1 MRGVSSAPMV
11 ILIWCLTVLALLLW
25 SAAGW
30 AMHAL
35 LTLGPAWLDK
45 LPALIAQLPYP
56 AVLERWLP
64 NWQEL
69 LIAAAATLQTAFGWL
84 GAAGVV
90 LVWVVWATGAAA
102 MLGIAMLLSFAVR
115 RLPAA
120 PPPVAAR

>member
-1 MRGVSSAPMV
+1 MV
-11 ILIWCLTVLALLLW
+11 ILIWCLTLLMLALW

-30 AMHAL
+30 ALHTL

-45 LPALIAQLPYP
+45 LPGLIGQLPYP

-69 LIAAAATLQTAFGWL
+69 LIAAAATLQTVFGWL
-84 GAAGVV
+84 GGAGLL
-90 LVWVVWATGAAA
+90 LVWAVWALGTLA
-102 MLGIAMLLSFAVR
+102 MLGLALLLTLAVR

-120 PPPVAAR
+120 HQPAATG